1 MHSKGENSNNPITGE
16 NMKNARS
23 AVPSGSRRILLTKTA
38 QADRQRNKFTLI
50 ELLVVI
56 AIIAILAAMLLPALQ
71 QARQSAKS
79 MNCASNIKQTG
90 QIFAFYLNDNKDYL
104 GAEYKDWG
112 NWYMF
117 YTLYLRRER
126 ADIFVCPARWPYKW
140 PVEFVPNGS
149 ETRARSVTYG
159 MSSSTTSVRLTG
171 VDLRKR
177 YNIDTKTTS
186 VWNMKGL
193 KSRSLIP
200 LLGDSASINPDYAAD
215 AQKSG
220 APATMLPVA
229 SVSPA
234 SGKNDTPEGRW
245 YINAHGNGNFLFGD
259 MHVESFRDQYTFEA
273 KYRNGWKAQHQKK
286 SSAVVGINAPLHL
299 W

>member
-1 MHSKGENSNNPITGE
+1 
-16 NMKNARS
+16 
-23 AVPSGSRRILLTKTA
+23 
-38 QADRQRNKFTLI
+38 
-50 ELLVVI
+50 
-56 AIIAILAAMLLPALQ
+56 
-71 QARQSAKS
+71 
-79 MNCASNIKQTG
+79 
-90 QIFAFYLNDNKDYL
+90 
-104 GAEYKDWG
+104 
-112 NWYMF
+112 
-117 YTLYLRRER
+117 
-126 ADIFVCPARWPYKW
+126 
-140 PVEFVPNGS
+140 
-149 ETRARSVTYG
+149 
-159 MSSSTTSVRLTG
+159 
-171 VDLRKR
+171 
-177 YNIDTKTTS
+177 
-186 VWNMKGL
+186 MKGL